1 MAIKRVGAK
10 IDFIALEHEILDF
23 WKAEKIFQKRKELN
37 RDKPRWKFIDGPITA
52 NNPMGVHHAWG
63 RTLKDI
69 FHRYKAMSGYQ
80 MRYQNGFDCQG
91 LWVEIE
97 VEKELGFSSKREVEA
112 FGIENFVD
120 MCKERVLKYS
130 KVQTDQSIRLG
141 YWMDWDN
148 SYFTMSEENNYTIWA
163 FLKKLFELGK
173 IYRGVDSVPWSGR
186 SGTSYSQME
195 IIEGRRLVAHD
206 SLFVRFPLRERINEY
221 LLVWTTTPWT
231 LTSNVA
237 VAVSVNL
244 NYVKLR
250 ASNGSLYYFAIDNLK
265 FQRLEKQ
272 FNEKKQWVDGVPK
285 LKTIEQLFKER
296 GGYKIEGTIS
306 GAEMIGWEY
315 DGPFDN
321 LEAQSIPGGHPFVKE
336 DLEIQGINAIKCH
349 RVIDGGK
356 DKDRNDVVVAGEGTG
371 IVHIAPGCGDIDH
384 KIGKK
389 LGLVDLAP
397 LDEAAN
403 FIDGFGWITGMNAT
417 AEQTRKKIIKD
428 LDDRGFLLHVEK
440 YPHIYPHCWRSGD
453 ELVFRIV
460 EEWYINMDWRDDI
473 KKLVDQITW
482 IPDWGQ
488 DREHE
493 WLDNMGDWMISKKRF
508 WGLALPIWTFEDDS
522 FLVVGSREELK
533 ELAVEGWE
541 EFEGHTPHRPWIDK
555 VKIKHPVTGL
565 IGTRIPDV
573 GNPWLDAGIV
583 PYSTLGYIND
593 RENWEK
599 WFPADF
605 VTENFQ
611 GQFRN
616 WFYSLL
622 AMSTIMEGV
631 PPFKTLL
638 GHALVKDESGRD
650 MHKSWGNAI
659 WFEEAAEHMG
669 VDVMRWMYA
678 SQNVEKNLLF
688 GYSPADEVRK
698 KLITLWNSYS
708 FFATYASVDKFDPN
722 SIQLNR
728 RDNLTILD
736 KWIISKLNSLIID
749 ARKAFEAFR
758 VDQFTRKLDRFLE
771 DLSNWY
777 IRRSRRRFWKSEN
790 DEDKIT
796 AYETLYEVLVK
807 TIRLL
812 APVLP
817 FITEAIYRNL
827 VVNGKKDAPK
837 SIHLTDF
844 PEADLK
850 LIDEKLVQQVDLLKK
865 MVELGRSSRN
875 RANLKI
881 RQPLSEFLYFV
892 KDDSLSDFLEE
903 QKFIIMDELNV
914 KSIKRVR
921 DTTELVEYIVKPNL
935 NLLGQKVGKDI
946 PVIKSWI
953 SENSSSSIINS
964 IRNSETIRIEKQG
977 KSWELSSEDFIIHE
991 TSIMGISA
999 VSNDDLIGGISTELT
1014 ESLIKEGIVRDVIR
1028 QVQIMRKDANF
1039 AVEDRISVHANF
1051 DGPISEAINAFKD
1064 YFFNE
1069 TLTVAFDHD
1078 IEKGDFTRNFDLR
1091 EHNITISIERN
1102 KKI

>member
-250 ASNGSLYYFAIDNLK
+250 ASDGSLYYFAIDNLK

-296 GGYKIEGTIS
+296 GGYTIEGTIN

-349 RVIDGGK
+349 RIIDGGK

-428 LDDRGFLLHVEK
+428 LDDRGFILYVEK

-850 LIDEKLVQQVDLLKK
+850 LINEKLVQQVDLLKK

-892 KDDSLSDFLEE
+892 KDDSLSEFLEE

-935 NLLGQKVGKDI
+935 NLLGQKFGKDI

-991 TSIMGISA
+991 TSITGISA

-1078 IEKGDFTRNFDLR
+1078 IEKGDFMRNFDLR
-1091 EHNITISIERN
+1091 EHNITVSIERN

>member
-1 MAIKRVGAK
+1 M
-10 IDFIALEHEILDF
+10 
-23 WKAEKIFQKRKELN
+23 
-37 RDKPRWKFIDGPITA
+37 
-52 NNPMGVHHAWG
+52 
-63 RTLKDI
+63 
-69 FHRYKAMSGYQ
+69 
-80 MRYQNGFDCQG
+80 
-91 LWVEIE
+91 
-97 VEKELGFSSKREVEA
+97 
-112 FGIENFVD
+112 
-120 MCKERVLKYS
+120 
-130 KVQTDQSIRLG
+130 
-141 YWMDWDN
+141 
-148 SYFTMSEENNYTIWA
+148 
-163 FLKKLFELGK
+163 
-173 IYRGVDSVPWSGR
+173 
-186 SGTSYSQME
+186 
-195 IIEGRRLVAHD
+195 
-206 SLFVRFPLRERINEY
+206 
-221 LLVWTTTPWT
+221 
-231 LTSNVA
+231 
-237 VAVSVNL
+237 
-244 NYVKLR
+244 
-250 ASNGSLYYFAIDNLK
+250 
-265 FQRLEKQ
+265 
-272 FNEKKQWVDGVPK
+272 
-285 LKTIEQLFKER
+285 
-296 GGYKIEGTIS
+296 
-306 GAEMIGWEY
+306 
-315 DGPFDN
+315 
-321 LEAQSIPGGHPFVKE
+321 
-336 DLEIQGINAIKCH
+336 
-349 RVIDGGK
+349 
-356 DKDRNDVVVAGEGTG
+356 
-371 IVHIAPGCGDIDH
+371 
-384 KIGKK
+384 
-389 LGLVDLAP
+389 VDLAP

-403 FIDGFGWITGMNAT
+403 FINGFGWITGMNAT

-892 KDDSLSDFLEE
+892 KDDSLSEFLEE
-903 QKFIIMDELNV
+903 QKIIIMDELNV

-977 KSWELSSEDFIIHE
+977 KSWELNSEDFIIHE
-991 TSIMGISA
+991 TSITGISA

-1091 EHNITISIERN
+1091 EHNITVSIERN

>member
-659 WFEEAAEHMG
+659 WFKEAAEHMG

-892 KDDSLSDFLEE
+892 KDDSLSEFLEE

-977 KSWELSSEDFIIHE
+977 KSWELSSEDFIIYE
-991 TSIMGISA
+991 TSITGISA

>member
-1 MAIKRVGAK
+1 
-10 IDFIALEHEILDF
+10 
-23 WKAEKIFQKRKELN
+23 
-37 RDKPRWKFIDGPITA
+37 
-52 NNPMGVHHAWG
+52 
-63 RTLKDI
+63 
-69 FHRYKAMSGYQ
+69 
-80 MRYQNGFDCQG
+80 
-91 LWVEIE
+91 
-97 VEKELGFSSKREVEA
+97 
-112 FGIENFVD
+112 
-120 MCKERVLKYS
+120 
-130 KVQTDQSIRLG
+130 
-141 YWMDWDN
+141 
-148 SYFTMSEENNYTIWA
+148 
-163 FLKKLFELGK
+163 
-173 IYRGVDSVPWSGR
+173 
-186 SGTSYSQME
+186 
-195 IIEGRRLVAHD
+195 
-206 SLFVRFPLRERINEY
+206 
-221 LLVWTTTPWT
+221 
-231 LTSNVA
+231 
-237 VAVSVNL
+237 
-244 NYVKLR
+244 
-250 ASNGSLYYFAIDNLK
+250 
-265 FQRLEKQ
+265 
-272 FNEKKQWVDGVPK
+272 
-285 LKTIEQLFKER
+285 
-296 GGYKIEGTIS
+296 
-306 GAEMIGWEY
+306 
-315 DGPFDN
+315 
-321 LEAQSIPGGHPFVKE
+321 
-336 DLEIQGINAIKCH
+336 
-349 RVIDGGK
+349 
-356 DKDRNDVVVAGEGTG
+356 
-371 IVHIAPGCGDIDH
+371 
-384 KIGKK
+384 
-389 LGLVDLAP
+389 
-397 LDEAAN
+397 
-403 FIDGFGWITGMNAT
+403 
-417 AEQTRKKIIKD
+417 
-428 LDDRGFLLHVEK
+428 
-440 YPHIYPHCWRSGD
+440 
-453 ELVFRIV
+453 
-460 EEWYINMDWRDDI
+460 
-473 KKLVDQITW
+473 
-482 IPDWGQ
+482 
-488 DREHE
+488 
-493 WLDNMGDWMISKKRF
+493 
-508 WGLALPIWTFEDDS
+508 
-522 FLVVGSREELK
+522 
-533 ELAVEGWE
+533 
-541 EFEGHTPHRPWIDK
+541 
-555 VKIKHPVTGL
+555 
-565 IGTRIPDV
+565 
-573 GNPWLDAGIV
+573 
-583 PYSTLGYIND
+583 
-593 RENWEK
+593 
-599 WFPADF
+599 
-605 VTENFQ
+605 
-611 GQFRN
+611 
-616 WFYSLL
+616 
-622 AMSTIMEGV
+622 
-631 PPFKTLL
+631 
-638 GHALVKDESGRD
+638 
-650 MHKSWGNAI
+650 
-659 WFEEAAEHMG
+659 MG

-892 KDDSLSDFLEE
+892 KDDSLSEFLEE

-977 KSWELSSEDFIIHE
+977 KSWELSSEDFIIYE
-991 TSIMGISA
+991 TSITGISA